1 MPKSKRFLV
10 VGLLV
15 VGCGFSSAQTFGFA
29 SIGGGLYCNYI
40 QLTYAGSGAWSGV
53 DNFTVCGG
61 PPYSAISGFS
71 ASGGTSLDLADIG
84 FAHTGQATFSGTSSS
99 GVLTVADGTH
109 TAHIRLN
116 GDYLGSTFTASSDGH
131 GGTIVVAGPP
141 PLAMVSAMAMLGVSA
156 APHIPAGETG
166 SSLAPSLVRPGG
178 ASR

>member
-71 ASGGTSLDLADIG
+71 ASVSKESGIAAYGDGILYGDSIYAASSGEPQDQWTVFAKLKCNRKDKNGHYAGAPGWIG
-84 FAHTGQATFSGTSSS
+84 VAAFSGVY
-99 GVLTVADGTH
+99 G
-109 TAHIRLN
+109 
-116 GDYLGSTFTASSDGH
+116 
-131 GGTIVVAGPP
+131 
-141 PLAMVSAMAMLGVSA
+141 GVSYGYLSCE
-156 APHIPAGETG
+156 IPSKTDGDAVLRGTMVG
-166 SSLAPSLVRPGG
+166 RITHAKR
-178 ASR
+178 